1 MKNWE
6 ALKALSEGKCVR
18 HESWRKYGRDLDTPL
33 SIQLLSL
40 NDGWEEIPE
49 EQGKCVLIAEFK
61 KLLRV
66 YGNAH
71 FACGEHPDDA
81 PIDEYDVLVEKVR
94 DAERAIVEWVENRV

>member
-1 MKNWE
+1 MTMGKQFGDMISPSMWHHPE
-6 ALKALSEGKCVR
+6 RHKSLSVKDEKEVNMAACAD
-18 HESWRKYGRDLDTPL
+18 E
-33 SIQLLSL
+33 
-40 NDGWEEIPE
+40 
-49 EQGKCVLIAEFK
+49 IAELE